1 MAMFK
6 HHLISAHFQTRR
18 EWFGA
23 WDSYGSMVNLV
34 PNGPMAEKWHQG
46 HGSRG
51 IVDQGYGAYPLEMH
65 GSWDAHGYCMNRG
78 CGLPAL
84 PGPQGMQQGLKMLS
98 RCGSNQAALMTSKFV
113 PCTSTLN
120 SQPETQTRFVTKVII
135 MIIMQAKHADVF
147 MFSLETMWRRRG
159 GPIYG
164 PIIGQRWS
172 TILGAALVIFGT
184 LAGMRPNRK

>member
-6 HHLISAHFQTRR
+6 HHKWYRHIKTRR
-18 EWFGA
+18 NMIRGMGF
-23 WDSYGSMVNLV
+23 M
-34 PNGPMAEKWHQG
+34 NGPWLTSFPMAQWQK
-46 HGSRG
+46 SG
-51 IVDQGYGAYPLEMH
+51 IKAMDQRELWIKAMENNPLEMH

-78 CGLPAL
+78 CGLPVL
-84 PGPQGMQQGLKMLS
+84 PGLQGMQQGLT
-98 RCGSNQAALMTSKFV
+98 CWAAVVQTKQRWWHR
-113 PCTSTLN
+113 N
-120 SQPETQTRFVTKVII
+120 SFLALRHWIPNLLQTRFVTKVII

-147 MFSLETMWRRRG
+147 MFSLEKMWRRRG